1 MANFEITD
9 WVRTEDGIGQIV
21 SVLSD
26 GVILVALS
34 NGVFEYSSH
43 KAVAVDLTEEEINQ
57 RLFEGAE

>member
-1 MANFEITD
+1 MASLEITD

-34 NGVFEYSSH
+34 NGVFDYSSH
-43 KAVAVDLTEEEINQ
+43 RVSPVELTEDEINQ
-57 RLFEGAE
+57 RLFEEAE